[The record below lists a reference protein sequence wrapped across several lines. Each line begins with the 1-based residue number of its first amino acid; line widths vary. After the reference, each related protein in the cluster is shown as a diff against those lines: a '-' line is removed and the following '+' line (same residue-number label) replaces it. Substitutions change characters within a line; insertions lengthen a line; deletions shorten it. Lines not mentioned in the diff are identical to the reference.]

1 MFKKA
6 FKTQNRNKLK
16 RSEVRRF
23 RTGLLTAFPHITEEQ
38 LNQVLPPKA
47 DIEVVKLG
55 GGSRTV
61 LYFVEAQP
69 LFFDP
74 SGRDDWVPTVYAL
87 WKLPELLPSFVIHAP
102 VFSRL
107 LNGADL
113 MLQGV
118 VVPKS
123 SEWVQKRPAFYGR
136 WQQGSLRALCVK
148 GNKAPIGVGHMLVSS
163 ETVER
168 AGMQGKGVEMLHLFQ
183 DKLWEAGTK
192 DPHPLIEDDRFSKQA
207 AEDEVEPLADESA
220 ADAQEGDT
228 SSTTTTTTDEAT
240 KNESDDGEGEGEEEE
255 AAPTR
260 RAAPDEDEV
269 RAQNEL
275 LHHCFLAALKG
286 GGERKVRDKDLPMLA
301 NVFYSD
307 YMLPA
312 RPEGTTL
319 EIKRTSYKKLHTF
332 LAEAAGKGLIQT
344 RETSPGVIQLTA
356 VNRSHDEYKEFR
368 VNKEGGAQQKEEA
381 GEEQKGLHIEEIY
394 KFTSALKPLLTAEA
408 KPRQDDYWRAA
419 EAKELLW
426 AYVAREKLVP
436 EKDKRV
442 VRMDEYLAINVMGK
456 KTFYGDLIDRKTLAE
471 KFLGKLKNF
480 SYVSRDGVGDVCKG
494 AIAPVLIRT
503 EQRQGR
509 KVVTVLS
516 GMETFLIS
524 ADTLRTELAKKFAAS
539 TSMGDV
545 EGKKNEGRKE
555 ILVQGDVIKATAE
568 FLMQKYQV
576 PKRFIQV
583 MDKAG
588 GGNKKGRAGR

>member
-16 RSEVRRF
+16 RSEH
-23 RTGLLTAFPHITEEQ
+23 GWGDLY
-38 LNQVLPPKA
+38 QVLPPKA

-74 SGRDDWVPTVYAL
+74 SGRDDWVPT
-87 WKLPELLPSFVIHAP
+87 
-102 VFSRL
+102 
-107 LNGADL
+107 DL

-183 DKLWEAGTK
+183 DKLWYVGIRNQEAGTK

-207 AEDEVEPLADESA
+207 AEDEVEPPLADESA

-408 KPRQDDYWRAA
+408 KPGTLQDDYWRAA

-568 FLMQKYQV
+568 FLIQKYQV